1 MFDTKVVV
9 LTSAHLVG
17 LSRLTK
23 RILLVVNDFCLL
35 SLALWLALSFRYAA
49 PYTPPTRQL
58 GLVLAAAPLIGVAI
72 FVWGGLYQL
81 VTRYIGARG
90 TSRLLGCLSLAVLL
104 WSLLILLSG
113 VSGIPRSV
121 VLMYGV
127 IGFALLL
134 GSRQIISW
142 LLRIASGVPLPAGN
156 PAGVVIY
163 GAGQTGV
170 QLLEAIRQNSSADV
184 VGFLDSKPSMWGQ
197 YVGGIKVYRPEKLAT
212 LVARGDVKFVYMAIP
227 ESERRQRSAILN
239 WLQHYDVHVRLL
251 PAMEDLASGR
261 VTVNALRPIVAD
273 DLLGRDPAIVDAELL
288 ARNIK
293 DKAVMVTGAGGSIGS
308 ELVRNVMRQGPSRLV
323 LFEISEAALYLIE
336 MEVTE
341 YLDTLSSDA
350 PRPAVVAVI
359 GSVLEAGLV
368 EKTIRQNG
376 IETIYHAAAYKHV
389 PLVEM
394 NPITGISNNTFGTK
408 VVADAA
414 LRANVE
420 RMVLISTDKAV
431 RPTNVMGASKRLAEM
446 VLQAYAADAEAIPG
460 AKFGPADD
468 RQTVFAIVRFG
479 NVLDSSGSVMHR
491 FRKQIAAGGPVSVTH
506 KDVIRY
512 FMSIPEA
519 AGLVIQ
525 AGALATSGE
534 VFVLEMGEPVRIDDL
549 ARSMIRLSGLDVKDE
564 QNPDGDIAIAYTG
577 LRPGE
582 KLYEE
587 LLLSE
592 SATGTEHPRITRISD
607 PYLSLAEINAELD
620 VLKTAMVNDDVVAVR
635 TMLKRVVEGYE
646 PSPMVPPPDA
656 PIPPP
661 SRMLH

>member
-9 LTSAHLVG
+9 VTSAHLVG

-23 RILLVVNDFCLL
+23 RILLIVNDFCLL
-35 SLALWLALSFRYAA
+35 SLALWLALSFRYAT
-49 PYTPPTRQL
+49 PYVPPTRQL
-58 GLVLAAAPLIGVAI
+58 ALVLAAAPFIGMAI

-81 VTRYIGARG
+81 VTRYLGARG

-104 WSLLILLSG
+104 WSLLVLLSG

-121 VLMYGV
+121 VIMYGV

-134 GSRQIISW
+134 GSRQIIAW
-142 LLRIASGVPLPAGN
+142 LLRIASGAPLPAGN

-170 QLLEAIRQNSSADV
+170 QLLEAIRQNGSADV

-197 YVGGIKVYRPEKLAT
+197 YVGGVKVYRPEKLAT

-227 ESERRQRSAILN
+227 DSERRQRSAILN
-239 WLQHYDVHVRLL
+239 WLQHYDVRVRLL

-261 VTVNALRPIVAD
+261 VTINALRPIVAD
-273 DLLGRDPAIVDAELL
+273 DLLGRDPALVDAALL

-293 DKAVMVTGAGGSIGS
+293 GKAVMVTGAGGSIGS
-308 ELVRNVMRQGPSRLV
+308 ELVRNIMRQGPSRLV

-341 YLDTLSSDA
+341 YLESLPTDA
-350 PRPAVVAVI
+350 PKPAVVAVI
-359 GSVLEAGLV
+359 GSVLDAGLV
-368 EKTIRQNG
+368 EKTIRQND
-376 IETIYHAAAYKHV
+376 IATIYHAAAYKHV

-414 LRANVE
+414 MRANVG

-446 VLQAYAADAEAIPG
+446 VLQAYAADPEAVPG
-460 AKFGPADD
+460 PKSGHADNK
-468 RQTVFAIVRFG
+468 QTVFAIVRFG

-592 SATGTEHPRITRISD
+592 SATGTEHPRIMRISD
-607 PYLSLAEINAELD
+607 PYLSVAEINAELD
-620 VLKTAMVNDDVVAVR
+620 VLKTAMANDDVIAVR
-635 TMLKRVVEGYE
+635 TVLKRVVEGYE
-646 PSPMVPPPDA
+646 PSPMTPPPEA
-656 PIPPP
+656 PMPPP